1 MKKGL
6 RREYPHY
13 VELTFVETNMNKTR
27 LFIILLV
34 LIAIFTATWYF
45 FFRESGAGPEVEIG
59 TDDPN
64 LFPFT
69 AGNGNLPVTTDGMT
83 PEEIQEIIELS
94 ETNVSETKL
103 ALVWADPQ
111 AGAVFVSQAS
121 STPLLRFVDSATAH
135 IYDVRKGETPSKIS
149 NVTIPQIKEALWGK
163 DGKNLVLRYLK
174 EDASIQSFGATV
186 STSSISTA
194 ISGSFLP
201 SEIKAIGVSD
211 TKVLY
216 ANPGRVSGS
225 IYLADITGNK
235 RTEVFNS
242 TFTDWALSF
251 ENQKTA
257 FIYTKPSGLVE
268 GTGFILDITS
278 GVATKMSGTALGL
291 EGTISP
297 SAEHVFVSYTD
308 GSTIGSSIYSIKNKT
323 YTGITPGTLASKC
336 AWSQADSKK
345 IYCAIPK
352 DINPGTYPDDWYKG
366 LVSFSDGIWG
376 INVETGEME
385 LLLDPVLEGQIF
397 DVSKLV
403 IGPQDKE
410 IAITNKKDL
419 SLWLLTLTK

>member
-1 MKKGL
+1 
-6 RREYPHY
+6 
-13 VELTFVETNMNKTR
+13 MNKTR
-27 LFIILLV
+27 LFIIILI
-34 LIAIFTATWYF
+34 LIAIFAATWYF
-45 FFRESGAGPEVEIG
+45 FFREGGTGPEVDIE
-59 TDDPN
+59 TNDPN

-69 AGNGNLPVTTDGMT
+69 AGNGNLPVTTDGMS

-94 ETNVSETKL
+94 EKEISNSKL

-111 AGAVFVSQAS
+111 AGAVFVSQGS
-121 STPLLRFVDSATAH
+121 STPLLRFVDSATGH
-135 IYDVRKGETPSKIS
+135 IYDAKKGGNPTKIS

-174 EDASIQSFGATV
+174 EDSSIQTFGASI

-211 TKVLY
+211 NKTLY
-216 ANPGRVSGS
+216 ANPGRASGS
-225 IYLADITGNK
+225 IYLADISGNK

-242 TFTDWALSF
+242 PFTDWAISF

-257 FIYTKPSGLVE
+257 FIYTKPSGLSD
-268 GTGFILDITS
+268 GSGFILDLAR
-278 GVATKMSGTALGL
+278 GVVTKMSGTALGL
-291 EGTISP
+291 EGMISP
-297 SAEHVFVSYTD
+297 SAEHILVSYTN
-308 GSTIGSSIYSIKNKT
+308 GSTVGSSVYSISKKT
-323 YTGITPGTLASKC
+323 YTDITPGTFASKC
-336 AWSQADSKK
+336 AWSQTDSKK

-366 LVSFSDGIWG
+366 LVSFSDSLWKID
-376 INVETGEME
+376 VETGEME
-385 LLLDPVLEGQIF
+385 LVFDPVLEGHIF
-397 DVSKLV
+397 DISKLV

-419 SLWLLTLTK
+419 SLWLYTLAE